1 MMVLLET
8 EEPDVPPGPA
18 GFFFKKNTESEFSS
32 EKCEELSILF
42 PATREAK
49 AIHPEILLLLS

>member
-8 EEPDVPPGPA
+8 EEPVPPGLA
-18 GFFFKKNTESEFSS
+18 GLFFKKNTESEFSS